1 MRALK
6 VLVIV
11 MGVLIVIG
19 TTVVVATIADRIA
32 RGRHEAPGGVASG
45 AVAVPAG
52 ARVEAM
58 TATGDRLILALAL
71 ADGSRQL
78 LVLDLA
84 HARPLATIALRP
96 TP

>member
-11 MGVLIVIG
+11 MGVMLVVG
-19 TTVVVATIADRIA
+19 TALVVATIAERVA
-32 RGRHEAPGGVASG
+32 RGRQDRAGGVASG
-45 AVAVPAG
+45 AIAVPAG

-58 TATGDRLILALAL
+58 TASGDRLILALAL

-78 LVLDLA
+78 LVVDLA
-84 HARPLATIALRP
+84 HAKALSTIALRP
-96 TP
+96 AP